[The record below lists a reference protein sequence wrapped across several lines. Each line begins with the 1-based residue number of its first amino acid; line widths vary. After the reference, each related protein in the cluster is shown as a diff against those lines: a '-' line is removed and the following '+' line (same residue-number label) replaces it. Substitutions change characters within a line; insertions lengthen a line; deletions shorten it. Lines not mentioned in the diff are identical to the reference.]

1 MNELMTRVFEN
12 EEFGQVRTIVENG
25 EVLFC
30 GADVAKA
37 LGYANSRKALIDHC
51 KGVTKRDTLTTGGM
65 QQLSFIPEG
74 DVYRLVVHSR
84 LETAVR
90 FERWV
95 FDEVLPTLR
104 KTGVYAMLPQDY
116 PSALRALAD
125 SVEERLSCTTIPH
138 RSQPCDSLPSV
149 ETTVFFDPS
158 KLRAAIGHIRR
169 ISYAVQR
176 TVGYMVGA
184 PACGWV
190 KTGRTPSAGNTEKAT
205 NPRKNERGENSIRG
219 SIGIRWHTLV

>member
-1 MNELMTRVFEN
+1 
-12 EEFGQVRTIVENG
+12 
-25 EVLFC
+25 
-30 GADVAKA
+30 
-37 LGYANSRKALIDHC
+37 
-51 KGVTKRDTLTTGGM
+51 M

-116 PSALRALAD
+116 PSVLRALAD

-138 RSQPCDSLPSV
+138 RLQPCDSLPSV
-149 ETTVFFDPS
+149 EATVFFRS
-158 KLRAAIGHIRR
+158 LKIEGCYRAHKENFICG
-169 ISYAVQR
+169 QR
-176 TVGYMVGA
+176 TVGYMVGV

-190 KTGRTPSAGNTEKAT
+190 KTERTPSAGNTEKVT
-205 NPRKNERGENSIRG
+205 NPRKNERVENSIRG